1 MSRSETQPT
10 STNWANSRLL
20 RIPIEHLAITNPMI
34 IKKTLKPL
42 VSFAILQLSV
52 ALPATAT
59 SNILYLN
66 SIRGFGTAN
75 LGPFRSTIAD
85 FIDNYEDGNVF
96 DVDFVQ
102 THVSGDLA
110 SFLNAKPIDYYDQI
124 WFDTT
129 IYRSS
134 LLNAADFDAL
144 NTWSVNKQP

>member
-1 MSRSETQPT
+1 M
-10 STNWANSRLL
+10 
-20 RIPIEHLAITNPMI
+20 
-34 IKKTLKPL
+34 IKKMFKPL
-42 VSFAILQLSV
+42 VSFAILQLAV

-66 SIRGFGTAN
+66 SIRGWGTGS
-75 LGPFRSTIAD
+75 LGNFRSTIAD
-85 FIDNYEDGNVF
+85 FVDNYEDGNVF

-124 WFDTT
+124 WFDTG
-129 IYRSS
+129 IYKTS

-144 NTWSVNKQP
+144 NT